1 MNPKTPSLDAMKL
14 ALNNQRM
21 YSPLEKAAM
30 AVPRTKGTPA
40 EFMAEV
46 SKQPGFRKDEVEDR
60 RISLPEQKMTKE
72 EFLGHLKNHPAPLLN
87 ERVLGG
93 DDFYEQAN
101 DRADAAYGQSYDDL
115 GLRQQGLIDYDLE
128 NDYGYNPKPQYED
141 WALPGGGNYREVLL
155 TLPKKGLTD
164 RERDQMMWIE
174 ANARRG
180 EISAK
185 DAAQLEALKR
195 KQQQGA
201 QDYQSSHWQDHPNVL
216 AHMRLSDR
224 RGPNGEKILH
234 VDEVQS
240 DWHQQGRKE
249 GYNDASGKLALNQ
262 EVERLAAKYGIS
274 PNEPNKLSKLRS
286 VVDSDELGNLMDLNK
301 SANTGVPDAP
311 FKKNWH
317 ELALKHVLGEAARG
331 GYHGIAITPGDVQ
344 ADRYDLSKQI
354 DQIKY
359 IQNSDGTYDMSV
371 RPKGERRDTMFIG
384 DKSLNGLSEQELEGI
399 VGKEVAQKMVSGEG
413 PQGGDN
419 YRSLSGLDLQVG
431 GEGMRGFYDKILP
444 TFLNKLGKPHGAQV
458 GTINVQGDPK
468 KRPEIMQQMGVD
480 PIRFGLM
487 PRDHQQRISQ
497 QADALN
503 QQPLH
508 YFPITDSLRQQVKTE
523 GLPQYDKGGKVN
535 PIDELRKQLGTSEP
549 FDPIGNMKRN
559 VSGAMDVIKAVPGNL
574 QRLAT
579 DPVAYVRSLP
589 TPTGEQIM
597 NMAGPGNIGFAGMMI
612 GPKARTFHTGRAEMA
627 KAMEE
632 AGRTPQEIWTAT
644 GTVKGP
650 DGIWRQEI
658 SDKGSTF
665 NMIDDLKIKAQQY
678 KDMIEAKK
686 AVLRPDKSGQKD
698 FWPKALTEAKKPVR
712 EEIAG
717 LKQDLSEISKSP
729 RTQGVAAQ
737 WTLDHPELYAA
748 YPELG
753 ALPIVQTYKS
763 GPDKGSLT
771 SSGGRLYQM
780 DVHDPRDPRSV
791 ALHEMQHAIQGIEG
805 MTPGANPSMA
815 FRAPEYPALLERI
828 RSNPEEFP
836 HLKVVPRDTDK
847 AAFEWYRRQH
857 GEAEARATQARRDM
871 DAAQRAAKFPYEN
884 FDVPQQQLL
893 MRQPET
899 PPGKVS
905 EARGGRVHPL
915 LPDFED

>member
-1 MNPKTPSLDAMKL
+1 MNPKTPTTAQMRLMLSGRKPVKLADGGQAKGGFVNDNHREWFGDSKVVDENGGPLTVYHGTSKDTDFGKFKIPKNGAWFTDDKYTASAYAEENDSRGLKTDDGRNYREVNTASRVMPVHLRIEKPYTPTYDEMTALIRASNYKREQGKLFEKARAMGHDGIDMGNGVWVAIGHPTQVKSALGNLGTFDPKNPDINKAKGGEVKTPSLDAMKL

-101 DRADAAYGQSYDDL
+101 NMADSAYGESYDDL
-115 GLRQQGLIDYDLE
+115 GLREQGLIDYDLE
-128 NDYGYNPKPQYED
+128 KDYGYNPKPQYED
-141 WALPGGGNYREVLL
+141 WALPGGDNYREVLL

-249 GYNDASGKLALNQ
+249 GYKTQEDNDREARRK
-262 EVERLAAKYGIS
+262 
-274 PNEPNKLSKLRS
+274 
-286 VVDSDELGNLMDLNK
+286 ELGEKIRRGEATTSEMDESDALMRA
-301 SANTGVPDAP
+301 ANQSSRMAVPDAP

-354 DQIKY
+354 EQIKY

-384 DKSLNGLSEQELEGI
+384 DKSLSGLSEQELEGI

-523 GLPQYDKGGKVN
+523 GLPQY
-535 PIDELRKQLGTSEP
+535 E
-549 FDPIGNMKRN
+549 
-559 VSGAMDVIKAVPGNL
+559 
-574 QRLAT
+574 
-579 DPVAYVRSLP
+579 
-589 TPTGEQIM
+589 
-597 NMAGPGNIGFAGMMI
+597 
-612 GPKARTFHTGRAEMA
+612 
-627 KAMEE
+627 
-632 AGRTPQEIWTAT
+632 
-644 GTVKGP
+644 
-650 DGIWRQEI
+650 
-658 SDKGSTF
+658 
-665 NMIDDLKIKAQQY
+665 
-678 KDMIEAKK
+678 
-686 AVLRPDKSGQKD
+686 
-698 FWPKALTEAKKPVR
+698 
-712 EEIAG
+712 
-717 LKQDLSEISKSP
+717 
-729 RTQGVAAQ
+729 
-737 WTLDHPELYAA
+737 
-748 YPELG
+748 
-753 ALPIVQTYKS
+753 
-763 GPDKGSLT
+763 
-771 SSGGRLYQM
+771 
-780 DVHDPRDPRSV
+780 
-791 ALHEMQHAIQGIEG
+791 
-805 MTPGANPSMA
+805 
-815 FRAPEYPALLERI
+815 
-828 RSNPEEFP
+828 
-836 HLKVVPRDTDK
+836 
-847 AAFEWYRRQH
+847 
-857 GEAEARATQARRDM
+857 
-871 DAAQRAAKFPYEN
+871 
-884 FDVPQQQLL
+884 
-893 MRQPET
+893 
-899 PPGKVS
+899 
-905 EARGGRVHPL
+905 RGGNVHPL
-915 LPDFED
+915 IPDFED